1 MSKEYEVLAGL
12 NDQQKEAAMH
22 IDGPALV
29 TATAGA
35 GKTRVVVT
43 RAQHMIK
50 DMGIDPSLILLTT
63 FTNKAANEMKER
75 IISVVGERGK
85 KITVGTYHS
94 ICNRILRQY
103 CTYIGYVKT
112 FTILDADDS
121 EKVMKEIAKDF
132 GEDYASLKTY
142 ISNCKINCKTPAM
155 AQAEAQEKNTTRL
168 SNCYQAYQDKL
179 KRDQCMDFDDLLL
192 NTVLLLESEPAVKE
206 QVNNKWQYV
215 SADETQDSSELDSR
229 LMYALSG
236 PNHNIFF
243 VGDDDQCLIKGTMIE
258 TKEGKKPIED
268 ITKNDELI
276 VACGDGRTT
285 PVKPASISKKMTR
298 EEVYVIKTESGKEL
312 KATGNHIV
320 FSRIAPQKR
329 YYVYLM
335 YKEGY
340 GFRIGTTSG
349 IGTRKGVQKCNSFET
364 RLNQEKADKIWLI
377 KDVDTLDEALYYE
390 NYYSYEYGIPQYVFN
405 YRGQS
410 GMSQDHIRELFNNI
424 DTETRALKLLNDLGM
439 YLNYPHHVPQSSSKN
454 TERKNITFTM
464 FGNRRSGYS
473 AKHEITMCSTNKEF
487 YKDMSKV
494 FKTGCSKINKNATEY
509 YTVRKTSIEYD
520 NLMDLMD
527 NAIET
532 LEDKNYNY
540 NILMKARLLKDN
552 TTCNFTPVSHLVVG
566 AKLYILNNDNEIV
579 EDTITSITKEFYYD
593 YVYDI
598 NVDNYRNYIANNIV
612 VHNCIYSFRGSDVT
626 IILNLKSKYP
636 NLKWYNLGVNYRS
649 TSNIVDAGQ
658 EIIKHN
664 KNKLQKEVSCGKN
677 IQGAPIIISE
687 TRNQEQ
693 EAKRVVTFI
702 KTLHN
707 RSSMPVPYK
716 EMAILYRMSHLSR
729 IFEKELMK
737 AKIKYKLVGGTPF
750 FSRMEVKDI
759 LSYARLT
766 VNQFDV
772 QSFKRSIAIPKRGI
786 GDKSIEKIESFMVD
800 NTEADMSIRKA
811 LTHKDLPLKG
821 KAKKGI
827 EEYNKLLEDFD
838 DKKVE
843 LSPEEFIKYII
854 QKLDYLTFMKE
865 SKEYKD
871 NYEERVEN
879 LNELVAVA
887 KEFNNIEDLLVEA
900 SIFQEQDNVGEDED
914 AVQLMT
920 IHKSKGLE
928 FDAVFMTNTVE
939 GTLPHYKSLEDPAQL
954 EEERRVMFVGCTRA
968 RKNLFITYPKK
979 QMVMNTEKY
988 VKRSRFINEINKK
1001 HVKVI

>member
-1 MSKEYEVLAGL
+1 MNKEYEVLAGL

-35 GKTRVVVT
+35 GKTKVVVT
-43 RAQHMIK
+43 RAQHMIL

-75 IISVVGERGK
+75 IINVVGERGK

-94 ICNRILRQY
+94 ICNKILRQY

-121 EKVMKEIAKDF
+121 EKIIKEIAKEY

-142 ISNCKINCKTPAM
+142 INNCKINCKTPAM

-192 NTVLLLESEPAVKE
+192 NTVLLLESEPKVKE
-206 QVNNKWQYV
+206 QVNNKWQYI

-243 VGDDDQCLIKGTMIE
+243 VGDDDQ
-258 TKEGKKPIED
+258 
-268 ITKNDELI
+268 
-276 VACGDGRTT
+276 
-285 PVKPASISKKMTR
+285 SI
-298 EEVYVIKTESGKEL
+298 
-312 KATGNHIV
+312 
-320 FSRIAPQKR
+320 
-329 YYVYLM
+329 
-335 YKEGY
+335 Y
-340 GFRIGTTSG
+340 G
-349 IGTRKGVQKCNSFET
+349 
-364 RLNQEKADKIWLI
+364 
-377 KDVDTLDEALYYE
+377 
-390 NYYSYEYGIPQYVFN
+390 
-405 YRGQS
+405 
-410 GMSQDHIRELFNNI
+410 
-424 DTETRALKLLNDLGM
+424 
-439 YLNYPHHVPQSSSKN
+439 
-454 TERKNITFTM
+454 
-464 FGNRRSGYS
+464 
-473 AKHEITMCSTNKEF
+473 
-487 YKDMSKV
+487 
-494 FKTGCSKINKNATEY
+494 
-509 YTVRKTSIEYD
+509 
-520 NLMDLMD
+520 
-527 NAIET
+527 
-532 LEDKNYNY
+532 
-540 NILMKARLLKDN
+540 
-552 TTCNFTPVSHLVVG
+552 
-566 AKLYILNNDNEIV
+566 
-579 EDTITSITKEFYYD
+579 
-593 YVYDI
+593 
-598 NVDNYRNYIANNIV
+598 
-612 VHNCIYSFRGSDVT
+612 FRGSDIT

-636 NLKWYNLGVNYRS
+636 DLTWYNLGVNYRS
-649 TSNIVDAGQ
+649 TSTIVEAGQ

-664 KNKLQKEVSCGKN
+664 KNKLPKEVVCGKN
-677 IQGAPIIISE
+677 IKGAPIIISE
-687 TRNQEQ
+687 TGNQEQ

-729 IFEKELMK
+729 VFEKELMK
-737 AKIKYKLVGGTPF
+737 NKIKYKLVGGTPF
-750 FSRMEVKDI
+750 FSRMEIKDI

-766 VNQFDV
+766 VNQYDV

-786 GDKSIEKIESFMVD
+786 GDKSIEKIESFMMNNV
-800 NTEADMSIRKA
+800 DMSIRKT
-811 LTHKDLPLKG
+811 LVNKDLPLKG

-827 EEYNKLLEDFD
+827 EEYNKLLEDLD
-838 DKKVE
+838 TKKVE

-854 QKLDYLTFMKE
+854 QRIDYLEFMKNT
-865 SKEYKD
+865 KEYND

-879 LNELVAVA
+879 LNELITVA

-900 SIFQEQDNVGEDED
+900 SIFQEQDNVEDDED

-979 QMVMNTEKY
+979 QMIMNTEKY

-1001 HVKVI
+1001 HIKVI

>member
-1 MSKEYEVLAGL
+1 MNKEYEVLAGL

-35 GKTRVVVT
+35 GKTKVVVT
-43 RAQHMIK
+43 RAQHMIL

-75 IISVVGERGK
+75 IINVVGERGK

-94 ICNRILRQY
+94 ICNKILRQY

-121 EKVMKEIAKDF
+121 EKIIKEIAKEY
-132 GEDYASLKTY
+132 GEDVASLKTF
-142 ISNCKINCKTPAM
+142 ISNCKINCKTPSM
-155 AQAEAQEKNTTRL
+155 AQQEAQEKNTTRL

-192 NTVLLLESEPAVKE
+192 NTVLLLESEPKVKE
-206 QVNNKWQYV
+206 QVNNKWQYI
-215 SADETQDSSELDSR
+215 STDETQDSSELDSR

-243 VGDDDQCLIKGTMIE
+243 VGDDDQ
-258 TKEGKKPIED
+258 
-268 ITKNDELI
+268 
-276 VACGDGRTT
+276 
-285 PVKPASISKKMTR
+285 
-298 EEVYVIKTESGKEL
+298 
-312 KATGNHIV
+312 
-320 FSRIAPQKR
+320 
-329 YYVYLM
+329 
-335 YKEGY
+335 
-340 GFRIGTTSG
+340 
-349 IGTRKGVQKCNSFET
+349 
-364 RLNQEKADKIWLI
+364 
-377 KDVDTLDEALYYE
+377 
-390 NYYSYEYGIPQYVFN
+390 
-405 YRGQS
+405 
-410 GMSQDHIRELFNNI
+410 
-424 DTETRALKLLNDLGM
+424 
-439 YLNYPHHVPQSSSKN
+439 
-454 TERKNITFTM
+454 
-464 FGNRRSGYS
+464 
-473 AKHEITMCSTNKEF
+473 
-487 YKDMSKV
+487 
-494 FKTGCSKINKNATEY
+494 
-509 YTVRKTSIEYD
+509 
-520 NLMDLMD
+520 
-527 NAIET
+527 
-532 LEDKNYNY
+532 
-540 NILMKARLLKDN
+540 
-552 TTCNFTPVSHLVVG
+552 
-566 AKLYILNNDNEIV
+566 
-579 EDTITSITKEFYYD
+579 
-593 YVYDI
+593 
-598 NVDNYRNYIANNIV
+598 
-612 VHNCIYSFRGSDVT
+612 CIYSFRGSDVT

-649 TSNIVDAGQ
+649 TETIVDAGQ

-664 KNKLQKEVSCGKN
+664 KNKLQKEVTCGKK
-677 IQGAPIIISE
+677 IPGAPIIISE
-687 TRNQEQ
+687 TGNQEQ

-737 AKIKYKLVGGTPF
+737 NKIKYKLVGGTPF
-750 FSRMEVKDI
+750 FSRMEIKDI

-766 VNQFDV
+766 VNQYDV

-786 GDKSIEKIESFMVD
+786 GDKSIEKIESFMMNNV
-800 NTEADMSIRKA
+800 DMSIRKA
-811 LTHKDLPLKG
+811 LVNKDLPLKG

-827 EEYNKLLEDFD
+827 EEYNKLLEDLD
-838 DKKVE
+838 TKKVE

-854 QKLDYLTFMKE
+854 QRIDYLEFMKNT
-865 SKEYKD
+865 KEYND

-879 LNELVAVA
+879 LNELITVA

-900 SIFQEQDNVGEDED
+900 SIFQEQDNIEDDED

-979 QMVMNTEKY
+979 QMIMNTEKY

-1001 HVKVI
+1001 HIKVI

>member
-1 MSKEYEVLAGL
+1 MNKEYEVLAGL

-75 IISVVGERGK
+75 IIDVVGERGK

-103 CTYIGYVKT
+103 CTYIGYVRT
-112 FTILDADDS
+112 FSILDADDS
-121 EKVMKEIAKDF
+121 DKIIKEIAKDF
-132 GEDYASLKTY
+132 GEDFASLKTY
-142 ISNCKINCKTPAM
+142 IGNCKINCKTPAM
-155 AQAEAQEKNTTRL
+155 AQAEAQERNTTRL
-168 SNCYQAYQDKL
+168 SNCYQAYQDRL

-192 NTVLLLESEPAVKE
+192 NTVLLLESEPTVKE
-206 QVNNKWQYV
+206 QVNSKWQYV

-236 PNHNIFF
+236 PHHNIFF
-243 VGDDDQCLIKGTMIE
+243 VGDDDQ
-258 TKEGKKPIED
+258 
-268 ITKNDELI
+268 
-276 VACGDGRTT
+276 
-285 PVKPASISKKMTR
+285 
-298 EEVYVIKTESGKEL
+298 
-312 KATGNHIV
+312 
-320 FSRIAPQKR
+320 
-329 YYVYLM
+329 
-335 YKEGY
+335 
-340 GFRIGTTSG
+340 
-349 IGTRKGVQKCNSFET
+349 
-364 RLNQEKADKIWLI
+364 
-377 KDVDTLDEALYYE
+377 
-390 NYYSYEYGIPQYVFN
+390 
-405 YRGQS
+405 
-410 GMSQDHIRELFNNI
+410 
-424 DTETRALKLLNDLGM
+424 
-439 YLNYPHHVPQSSSKN
+439 
-454 TERKNITFTM
+454 
-464 FGNRRSGYS
+464 
-473 AKHEITMCSTNKEF
+473 
-487 YKDMSKV
+487 
-494 FKTGCSKINKNATEY
+494 
-509 YTVRKTSIEYD
+509 
-520 NLMDLMD
+520 
-527 NAIET
+527 
-532 LEDKNYNY
+532 
-540 NILMKARLLKDN
+540 
-552 TTCNFTPVSHLVVG
+552 
-566 AKLYILNNDNEIV
+566 
-579 EDTITSITKEFYYD
+579 
-593 YVYDI
+593 
-598 NVDNYRNYIANNIV
+598 
-612 VHNCIYSFRGSDVT
+612 CIYSFRGSDVT

-759 LSYARLT
+759 LAYARLT
-766 VNQFDV
+766 VNQFDT
-772 QSFKRSIAIPKRGI
+772 QSFKRTIAIPKRGV

-800 NTEADMSIRKA
+800 NAETDMSIRKA
-811 LTHKDLPLKG
+811 LAHKDLPLKG
-821 KAKKGI
+821 KAKKSI

-843 LSPEEFIKYII
+843 LSPEDFIKYII

-865 SKEYKD
+865 SKDYKD

-879 LNELVAVA
+879 LNELIAVA
-887 KEFNNIEDLLVEA
+887 KEFNDIEDLLVEA

-979 QMVMNTEKY
+979 QIVMNTEKY

-1001 HVKVI
+1001 HIKVI

>member
-1 MSKEYEVLAGL
+1 MNKEYEVLAGL

-35 GKTRVVVT
+35 GKTKVVVT
-43 RAQHMIK
+43 RAQHMIL

-75 IISVVGERGK
+75 IINVVGERGK

-94 ICNRILRQY
+94 ICNKILRQY

-121 EKVMKEIAKDF
+121 EKIIKEIAKEY

-142 ISNCKINCKTPAM
+142 INNCKINCKTPAM

-192 NTVLLLESEPAVKE
+192 NTVLLLESEPKVKE
-206 QVNNKWQYV
+206 QVNNKWQYI

-243 VGDDDQCLIKGTMIE
+243 VGDDDQC
-258 TKEGKKPIED
+258 
-268 ITKNDELI
+268 
-276 VACGDGRTT
+276 
-285 PVKPASISKKMTR
+285 
-298 EEVYVIKTESGKEL
+298 
-312 KATGNHIV
+312 
-320 FSRIAPQKR
+320 
-329 YYVYLM
+329 
-335 YKEGY
+335 
-340 GFRIGTTSG
+340 
-349 IGTRKGVQKCNSFET
+349 
-364 RLNQEKADKIWLI
+364 
-377 KDVDTLDEALYYE
+377 
-390 NYYSYEYGIPQYVFN
+390 
-405 YRGQS
+405 
-410 GMSQDHIRELFNNI
+410 
-424 DTETRALKLLNDLGM
+424 
-439 YLNYPHHVPQSSSKN
+439 
-454 TERKNITFTM
+454 
-464 FGNRRSGYS
+464 
-473 AKHEITMCSTNKEF
+473 
-487 YKDMSKV
+487 
-494 FKTGCSKINKNATEY
+494 
-509 YTVRKTSIEYD
+509 
-520 NLMDLMD
+520 
-527 NAIET
+527 
-532 LEDKNYNY
+532 
-540 NILMKARLLKDN
+540 
-552 TTCNFTPVSHLVVG
+552 
-566 AKLYILNNDNEIV
+566 
-579 EDTITSITKEFYYD
+579 
-593 YVYDI
+593 
-598 NVDNYRNYIANNIV
+598 
-612 VHNCIYSFRGSDVT
+612 IYSFRGSDVT

-636 NLKWYNLGVNYRS
+636 KLKWYNLGVNYRS
-649 TSNIVDAGQ
+649 TSTIVEAGQ

-664 KNKLQKEVSCGKN
+664 KNKLPKEVVCGKN
-677 IQGAPIIISE
+677 IKGAPIIISE
-687 TRNQEQ
+687 TGNQEQ

-729 IFEKELMK
+729 VFEKELMK
-737 AKIKYKLVGGTPF
+737 NKIKYKLVGGTPF
-750 FSRMEVKDI
+750 FSRMEIKDI

-766 VNQFDV
+766 VNQYDV

-786 GDKSIEKIESFMVD
+786 GDKSIEKIESFMMNNV
-800 NTEADMSIRKA
+800 DMSIRKA
-811 LTHKDLPLKG
+811 LVNKDLPLKG

-827 EEYNKLLEDFD
+827 EEYNKLLEDLD
-838 DKKVE
+838 TKKVE

-854 QKLDYLTFMKE
+854 QRIDYLEFMKNT
-865 SKEYKD
+865 KEYND

-879 LNELVAVA
+879 LNELITVA

-900 SIFQEQDNVGEDED
+900 SIFQEQDNIEDDED

-979 QMVMNTEKY
+979 QMIMNTEKY

-1001 HVKVI
+1001 HIKVI